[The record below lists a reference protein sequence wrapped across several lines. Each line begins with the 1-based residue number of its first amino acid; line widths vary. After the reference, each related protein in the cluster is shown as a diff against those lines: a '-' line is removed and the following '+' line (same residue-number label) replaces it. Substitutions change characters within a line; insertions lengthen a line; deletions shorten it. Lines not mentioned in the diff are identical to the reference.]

1 MAIYGNLREPR
12 PGGGGV
18 SDGGKE
24 LVIVTDKWVL
34 LKRTKQMGFRLGE
47 IFTPKVPLNLAHLLT
62 FYAFSPSGARN
73 REGESPVILSCDE
86 KEYKTSL
93 SSLRSDL
100 NANGP
105 LNSLSK
111 VL

>member
-1 MAIYGNLREPR
+1 
-12 PGGGGV
+12 
-18 SDGGKE
+18 
-24 LVIVTDKWVL
+24 
-34 LKRTKQMGFRLGE
+34 MGFRLGE

-86 KEYKTSL
+86 KEYKTAL
-93 SSLRSDL
+93 SSATPDL
-100 NANGP
+100 NANRP
-105 LNSLSK
+105 LRAFPEAPK